1 VSPGAKSFVHREHRP
16 SDPAFLR
23 DERQFL
29 ERQWGALH
37 VMERERDHL
46 ARDIEACR
54 TLAKRAGIP
63 VLDRD
68 LEHRLL
74 ALIGIGNQFRRDDAA
89 GLEVARRLRLAHP
102 PGVRFFEE
110 EGEPASLIELWSDV
124 EEALVVDAVDSGAPP
139 GTVHRF
145 EPTEEPLPA
154 EFFRPSTHAM
164 GLAEAVELGR
174 ELNRLPRRLVVYGIE
189 GENFEAGEGLTPVVQ
204 DVVADLVM
212 DLYREL
218 SGAS

>member
-1 VSPGAKSFVHREHRP
+1 VSPSAKSFVHREFHP
-16 SDPAFLR
+16 MDPAFLH

-29 ERQWGALH
+29 ERQWGVLH

-46 ARDIEACR
+46 ADDIEKCR
-54 TLAKRAGIP
+54 SLAKRAGIP
-63 VLDRD
+63 TRD
-68 LEHRLL
+68 PEADKLL
-74 ALIGIGNQFRRDDAA
+74 ALIGIGNRFRRDDAA
-89 GLEVARRLRLAHP
+89 GLEVARRLRLAGP

-110 EGEPASLIELWSDV
+110 EGEPATLIETWSDV
-124 EEALVVDAVDSGAPP
+124 EEALVVDAVSSGLRP

-145 EPTEEPLPA
+145 DAIADPLPV

-174 ELNRLPRRLVVYGIE
+174 ELNRLPERLVVYGIE
-189 GENFEAGEGLTPVVQ
+189 GESFDTGEGLTPVVQ
-204 DVVADLVM
+204 DVVAQLVM
-212 DLYREL
+212 ELYHEL